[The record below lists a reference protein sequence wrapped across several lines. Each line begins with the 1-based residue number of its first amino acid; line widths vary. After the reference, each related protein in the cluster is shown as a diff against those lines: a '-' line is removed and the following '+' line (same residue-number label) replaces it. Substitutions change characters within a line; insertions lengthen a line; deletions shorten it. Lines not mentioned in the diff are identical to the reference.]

1 MPPEEVPLPTEEPI
15 AADPFGAAPV
25 GGGGVVVRSRRPVP
39 VRRSSDIG
47 GLLAVFMLLLA
58 AAGGLGYYFL
68 WQQQQD
74 ALKRL
79 AEQAKR
85 EVEAAQPQATDVAV
99 AQPAVTPTAP
109 GKRRGK
115 GAGAGEGEPAEGSG
129 ALGAVLGQDDSAPSS
144 TATARPDAMDRPAT
158 PRPAATQAA
167 TAEPPMRQKPTPVPA
182 EVAAPVVPA
191 PTPSPPSAA
200 ASDPAAIEKALRAA
214 YAAIR
219 SGDFDAS
226 VQAIDSVESGDDE
239 AIRDRLARWKRFTG
253 YAKGFKELR
262 EKAYR
267 AAANSEFEL
276 DDRIIII
283 IEIDEERIV
292 YRDSGK
298 QQRMRLED
306 LPPEIDRAI
315 VEQWLGRDGRAAN
328 HLFLGASHLAK
339 DRPSPADASREWRRA
354 AAGGEADGR
363 LLEPLVKDP
372 VILDTE

>member
-1 MPPEEVPLPTEEPI
+1 MS
-15 AADPFGAAPV
+15 ADLFGGTPV
-25 GGGGVVVRSRRPVP
+25 GGGGVVVRSRRPVS

-85 EVEAAQPQATDVAV
+85 DAEAAQPQPTDLAV
-99 AQPAVTPTAP
+99 AEPAVAPTTPQ
-109 GKRRGK
+109 KRRGK
-115 GAGAGEGEPAEGSG
+115 GAGAGESEPADGSG
-129 ALGAVLGQDDSAPSS
+129 ALGDLLGQDAAAPSPA
-144 TATARPDAMDRPAT
+144 ATARPDAMERPAM
-158 PRPAATQAA
+158 PRPSATQ
-167 TAEPPMRQKPTPVPA
+167 AEPPMRQNTTPATAEVPA
-182 EVAAPVVPA
+182 PA
-191 PTPSPPSAA
+191 VPTPSPPSAA

-219 SGDFDAS
+219 SGDFDAAS
-226 VQAIDSVESGDDE
+226 GAIDSVESGDDE

-262 EKAYR
+262 EKAYQ
-267 AAANSEFEL
+267 AASNSEFEL

-283 IEIDEERIV
+283 IEIDDERIV

-372 VILDTE
+372 VILDAE

>member
-1 MPPEEVPLPTEEPI
+1 MS
-15 AADPFGAAPV
+15 ADLFGAAPV

-47 GLLAVFMLLLA
+47 GLIAVFMLLLA

-85 EVEAAQPQATDVAV
+85 DAEAAQPQPTDVAV
-99 AQPAVTPTAP
+99 AEPAVAPTTPE
-109 GKRRGK
+109 KRRGK
-115 GAGAGEGEPAEGSG
+115 GAGAGESEPVDGSG
-129 ALGAVLGQDDSAPSS
+129 ALGELLGQDDAAPSP
-144 TATARPDAMDRPAT
+144 TATARPDAMERPAT
-158 PRPAATQAA
+158 PRPSATQ
-167 TAEPPMRQKPTPVPA
+167 AEPPMRQTTSPPPTETPVP
-182 EVAAPVVPA
+182 EPT
-191 PTPSPPSAA
+191 TPSPAVVPSK
-200 ASDPAAIEKALRAA
+200 PADIEKALRAA

-219 SGDFDAS
+219 SGDFTAAESELDA
-226 VQAIDSVESGDDE
+226 VTPGDDD
-239 AIRDRLARWKRFTG
+239 AVGDRLARWKRFLG
-253 YAKGFKELR
+253 YAKGFADLR
-262 EKAYR
+262 TRAYR
-267 AAANSEFEL
+267 DSENTEFEL
-276 DDRIIII
+276 EDRIIVI
-283 IEIDEERIV
+283 IEIDGDRIV

-298 QQRMRLED
+298 QQRKTLDE

-339 DRPSPADASREWRRA
+339 DRPSPADATREWRRA

-363 LLEPLVKDP
+363 LLEPLVRDP
-372 VILDTE
+372 VILDAE

>member
-1 MPPEEVPLPTEEPI
+1 
-15 AADPFGAAPV
+15 
-25 GGGGVVVRSRRPVP
+25 
-39 VRRSSDIG
+39 
-47 GLLAVFMLLLA
+47 MLLLA

-85 EVEAAQPQATDVAV
+85 EAEAAQPQATDLAV
-99 AQPAVTPTAP
+99 AQPAVTQTAP

-115 GAGAGEGEPAEGSG
+115 GAGAGEGEPADGSG
-129 ALGAVLGQDDSAPSS
+129 ALGEVLGQDDS
-144 TATARPDAMDRPAT
+144 
-158 PRPAATQAA
+158 ATQAA
-167 TAEPPMRQKPTPVPA
+167 TAEPPMRQNPTPVPA
-182 EVAAPVVPA
+182 EVSAPVVPA

-200 ASDPAAIEKALRAA
+200 ASDLATIEKALRAA

-219 SGDFDAS
+219 SGDFDAAS
-226 VQAIDSVESGDDE
+226 GAIDSVESGDDD
-239 AIRDRLARWKRFTG
+239 AIRDRLARWQRFTG

-262 EKAYR
+262 EKAYQ

-276 DDRIIII
+276 NDRIIII
-283 IEIDEERIV
+283 VEIDEERIV

-328 HLFLGASHLAK
+328 HLYLGASHLAK

-372 VILDTE
+372 VILDAE

>member
-1 MPPEEVPLPTEEPI
+1 MS
-15 AADPFGAAPV
+15 ADLFGGTPV
-25 GGGGVVVRSRRPVP
+25 GGGGVVVRSRRPVS

-85 EVEAAQPQATDVAV
+85 DAEAAQPQPTDLVVAEPAV
-99 AQPAVTPTAP
+99 APTTPQ
-109 GKRRGK
+109 KRRGK
-115 GAGAGEGEPAEGSG
+115 GAGAGEGEPADGSG
-129 ALGAVLGQDDSAPSS
+129 ALGELSGQDDAAPSPA
-144 TATARPDAMDRPAT
+144 ATARPNAGERPAT
-158 PRPAATQAA
+158 PRPSATQAA
-167 TAEPPMRQKPTPVPA
+167 TAEPPMRQKPAPVPT
-182 EVAAPVVPA
+182 EVSAPVVPT

-219 SGDFDAS
+219 SGDFDAAGG
-226 VQAIDSVESGDDE
+226 AIDSVESGDDE

-262 EKAYR
+262 EKAYQ

-283 IEIDEERIV
+283 IEIDDERIV

-372 VILDTE
+372 VILDAE